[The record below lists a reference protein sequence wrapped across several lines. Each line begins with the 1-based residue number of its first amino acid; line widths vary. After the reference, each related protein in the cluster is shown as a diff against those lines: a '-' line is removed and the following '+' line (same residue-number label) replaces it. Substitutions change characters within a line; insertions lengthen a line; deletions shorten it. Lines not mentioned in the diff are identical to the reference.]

1 MDSWAASVRHY
12 LDTIFYNLTTVT
24 LHDWRT
30 YAEMRN
36 LAKERYGIET
46 VDVHLPSG
54 TLEQGIDALEIMR
67 NIHVFVSTYNY
78 NINNQIFVEKDSNN
92 KHLNTI
98 NIRHVA
104 NSIRT
109 HGTGVMNTTVNVTY
123 QFLTK
128 KFQIFTQF
136 LYDDYIKSR
145 LIKDVRFY
153 RDSKDELRSKVPF
166 FFFFS
171 IFVTS

>member
-1 MDSWAASVRHY
+1 MPTLASVRHY
-12 LDTIFYNLTTVT
+12 LDATFYNLTTVA

-92 KHLNTI
+92 KVRSHML
-98 NIRHVA
+98 
-104 NSIRT
+104 
-109 HGTGVMNTTVNVTY
+109 TVK
-123 QFLTK
+123 LGAH
-128 KFQIFTQF
+128 
-136 LYDDYIKSR
+136 
-145 LIKDVRFY
+145 
-153 RDSKDELRSKVPF
+153 
-166 FFFFS
+166 
-171 IFVTS
+171 